1 MEKIIKVVIIG
12 VGGRGEGVYRVAMR
26 YLPNLNFV
34 GVCDKYAEHCAY
46 IADEMEKDG
55 RPRPVIFED
64 YKKCIDTMNPDAV
77 VIAASWDIH
86 VAAAVYAMEKG
97 IAVLCEVSGSY
108 DIKGLWD
115 LVDCYERTKTPF
127 MLAENCCYG
136 RLELLALN
144 MKRLGLLGK
153 IVHCDG
159 GYRHDCRTMVDRY
172 INEGH
177 FRVKDYVMR
186 NSENYPTHEI
196 GPIAKLLDINCG
208 NRFVSLV
215 SMSSGA
221 YSLKE
226 YTAGKNSL
234 EDYPV
239 TTQWLTKNEE
249 FRKTKLE
256 EVKNFEYRQGDI
268 FTTLIKC
275 QNGETVTITL
285 DTTLPRPYSRG
296 FTVHGTKGLITEE
309 NSSVFLDDMKHEE
322 FKKFY
327 NNVDEFYEKYDHP
340 IWKDYKPEEHVG
352 HGGIDYLVF
361 KAFFDALKKGEPMP
375 IDVYDAATWMCIT
388 ALSEESLVTGGIVSV
403 PDFTRGKWMTRK
415 NDFLL

>member
-1 MEKIIKVVIIG
+1 MSKKIKVALIG
-12 VGGRGEGVYRVAMR
+12 AGGRGEGVYRVAMKF
-26 YLPNLNFV
+26 LPDLEFV
-34 GVCDKYAEHCAY
+34 GVCDKYPSHCKY
-46 IADEMEKDG
+46 VADEMERDG
-55 RPRPVIFED
+55 RVRPELFDD
-64 YKKCIDTMNPDAV
+64 YKKCIDKTKPDAI

-86 VAAAVYAMEKG
+86 VEASIYAMEKG
-97 IAVLCEVSGSY
+97 IAVLTEVGGAY
-108 DIKGLWD
+108 DLEGLWK

-127 MLAENCCYG
+127 MMAENCCYG

-177 FRVKDYVMR
+177 FRVIDYVKR
-186 NSENYPTHEI
+186 NSENYPTHEV

-215 SMSSGA
+215 SVASGA

-226 YTAGKNSL
+226 YTKDKNSL
-234 EDYPV
+234 DDYPV
-239 TTQWLTKNEE
+239 TTQWLTKDED
-249 FRKTKLE
+249 FRKKHLE
-256 EVKNFEYRQGDI
+256 EVKNFDYLQGDI
-268 FTTLIKC
+268 FTTILKC

-296 FTVHGTKGLITEE
+296 FTVHGTKGLITEDN
-309 NSSVFLDDMKHEE
+309 NSVYLDGMKHDE

-340 IWKDYKPEEHVG
+340 IWKNYKPEEHVG

-361 KAFFDALKKGEPMP
+361 KAFFDALRNGEPMP
-375 IDVYDAATWMCIT
+375 VDVYDTATMMCIT
-388 ALSEESLVTGGIVSV
+388 ALSEQSLATGGSVSF
-403 PDFTRGKWMTRK
+403 PDFTKGKWMTRK
-415 NDFLL
+415 NNYLL